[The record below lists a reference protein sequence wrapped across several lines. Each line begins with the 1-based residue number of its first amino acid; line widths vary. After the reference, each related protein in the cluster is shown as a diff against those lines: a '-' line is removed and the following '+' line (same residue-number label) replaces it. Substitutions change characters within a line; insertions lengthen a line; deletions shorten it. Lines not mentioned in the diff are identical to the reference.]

1 MQHPHHASLT
11 QHTGRATEDETGH
24 ENLGPYLLRVV
35 WPLAA
40 LSTLFLGLRAY
51 CKLSRRH
58 RLWWDDYI
66 LIASWVRTRTV
77 GTVLHFSH
85 NGQALTRYL

>member
-1 MQHPHHASLT
+1 MMPRAGHS
-11 QHTGRATEDETGH
+11 GRAAEAEH

-40 LSTLFLGLRAY
+40 LSTLFLALRLY

-66 LIASWVRTRTV
+66 LLAGWV
-77 GTVLHFSH
+77 
-85 NGQALTRYL
+85 